1 MTDTISKEQRST
13 NMSAVRSRN
22 TGPEI
27 RVRQIAHGLGYRF
40 RLHRRELPGKP
51 DIAFPGRQKVVFV
64 HGCFWH
70 QHKGCPRASIPES
83 NSEFWRNKLARNIA
97 RDAKQIT
104 AIKKSGWRVLVV
116 WECETKNERR
126 LAARLRR
133 FLG

>member
-1 MTDTISKEQRST
+1 MTDTVSKEQRSA

-83 NSEFWRNKLARNIA
+83 NSEFWRNKLSRNMV
-97 RDAKQIT
+97 RDAKQVA
-104 AIKKSGWRVLVV
+104 AIRKNGWRVLVV

>member
-1 MTDTISKEQRST
+1 MTDTVSKEQRSA

-83 NSEFWRNKLARNIA
+83 NSEFWRNKLSRNMV
-97 RDAKQIT
+97 RDAKQVA

>member
-1 MTDTISKEQRST
+1 
-13 NMSAVRSRN
+13 MSAVRSRN

-104 AIKKSGWRVLVV
+104 AIKKSGWRVLV
-116 WECETKNERR
+116 
-126 LAARLRR
+126 
-133 FLG
+133 